1 MILFNDDPGSGIF
14 EVTVSGDVTD
24 QDIQELTAK
33 LDQKL
38 VRDGQLYIIEHVGEV
53 RSLEPSQF
61 WEDLLRTIPD
71 DHGPGRAA
79 IVVDDAWKVWF
90 AELVKPFVG
99 LEIRMFRPE
108 DSWRARNWLKGGPP
122 VGGIELHAA
131 ARPTRRGRRA
141 S

>member
-14 EVTVSGDVTD
+14 EVSFSGDVTD

-38 VRDGQLYIIEHVGEV
+38 VRDGHLYIIQHIGDV

-71 DHGPGRAA
+71 DHGFGRAA
-79 IVVDDAWKVWF
+79 IVADNAWKAWF
-90 AELVKPFVG
+90 AEIVKPFVG
-99 LEIRMFRPE
+99 LEIRMFKPG
-108 DSWRARNWLKGGPP
+108 DSERARKWLKGGPP
-122 VGGIELHAA
+122 IGGIALHAEG
-131 ARPTRRGRRA
+131 TRLGRRTQ
-141 S
+141 